1 MWPRVN
7 LVSPISD
14 SFLKKCPLIFY
25 EVFLYVPLR
34 DDDDDYYYDEF
45 DYNDEDGEACGV
57 RGEAIRRLTRQ
68 PIHLS
73 SLYPYN
79 HYHIK
84 NGHHTHHNEMM
95 MVYDENAS
103 KQEWRPVNDWF
114 LMTRS
119 EHHHNYHNRIWLQIL
134 VLSDDNDDDR
144 HENPKNYENHQWLS
158 EWLQMLRHFPQL
170 PPLFILQQ

>member
-1 MWPRVN
+1 MGGGQCFSNSRKY
-7 LVSPISD
+7 I
-14 SFLKKCPLIFY
+14 FLKKCPLIFY
-25 EVFLYVPLR
+25 GVFLYVPLR
-34 DDDDDYYYDEF
+34 DDDDDDGDDYDDSDDF

-119 EHHHNYHNRIWLQIL
+119 EHHHNYHNRI
-134 VLSDDNDDDR
+134 
-144 HENPKNYENHQWLS
+144 
-158 EWLQMLRHFPQL
+158 
-170 PPLFILQQ
+170 

>member
-1 MWPRVN
+1 MADVCTDDED
-7 LVSPISD
+7 VDTIM
-14 SFLKKCPLIFY
+14 
-25 EVFLYVPLR
+25 
-34 DDDDDYYYDEF
+34 DDDDDVVT
-45 DYNDEDGEACGV
+45 GEACGV

-119 EHHHNYHNRIWLQIL
+119 EHHHNYHNRI
-134 VLSDDNDDDR
+134 
-144 HENPKNYENHQWLS
+144 
-158 EWLQMLRHFPQL
+158 
-170 PPLFILQQ
+170 